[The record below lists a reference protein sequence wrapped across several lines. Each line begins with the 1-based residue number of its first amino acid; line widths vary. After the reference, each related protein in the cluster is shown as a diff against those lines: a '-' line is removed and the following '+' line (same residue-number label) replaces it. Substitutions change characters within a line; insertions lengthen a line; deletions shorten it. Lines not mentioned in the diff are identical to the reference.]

1 MGNKVTRTDFEWS
14 QNQEPHASRR
24 QEILSK
30 QTFFLK
36 GSHFCTSHIIHLR
49 CLIYRCCGSSGNFD
63 NFLSVFSGDLVTA
76 YYVGSA
82 IMRAPEQIVGCRKEK
97 EVKDS

>member
-1 MGNKVTRTDFEWS
+1 MAACKNPPVSECSYDIYLL
-14 QNQEPHASRR
+14 ASRGAKK
-24 QEILSK
+24 K

-36 GSHFCTSHIIHLR
+36 GSHFCTSHIIHFR
-49 CLIYRCCGSSGNFD
+49 GLIYQCCRSSGNFD
-63 NFLSVFSGDLVTA
+63 NFLSVFWGGLVTA